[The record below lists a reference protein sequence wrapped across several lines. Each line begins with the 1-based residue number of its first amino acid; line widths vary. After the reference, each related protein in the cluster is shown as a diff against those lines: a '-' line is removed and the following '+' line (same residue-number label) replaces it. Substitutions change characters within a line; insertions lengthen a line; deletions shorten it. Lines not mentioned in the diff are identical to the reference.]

1 MDNITVTQLYSK
13 EGENKKEIY
22 PKSYAEFINASKDGA
37 ETTVQDWL
45 EDLTTS
51 IGQITENA
59 ITLNIKISY
68 AQTQYKN
75 LSDVKDN
82 ENIQWGENFVQP
94 NAEFPYTWKK
104 TEIKA
109 SNNNSE
115 NSVTS
120 VSYELAS
127 VSSQFTQTLYTARS
141 ADTKAITIV
150 YDTINVQGVS
160 KPYYNDTL
168 EHILAK
174 PENALWSK
182 LPVSISAT
190 NPNGYIATRTR
201 TNTGEWGEF
210 KIVQNAK
217 WAYNSIPVYKYKVT
231 NTVDVPPVIENSEDY
246 SNVDG
251 WENQITESFTG
262 YLWMINATVV
272 NDVYQVN
279 GSKVWSSPTLIS
291 VVNNGIQY

>member
-1 MDNITVTQLYSK
+1 MDNINGIQLYSK
-13 EGENKKEIY
+13 EGENKTPIY
-22 PKSYAEFINASKDGA
+22 PKSDAKVIDAHKAGTK
-37 ETTVQDWL
+37 TTVQEWL
-45 EDLTTS
+45 DNLTTS

-82 ENIQWGENFVQP
+82 ENISWGENFVQP
-94 NAEFPYTWKK
+94 DAEFPYTWKK

-115 NSVTS
+115 NSATS

-141 ADTKAITIV
+141 ADTKTVTIK
-150 YDTINVQGVS
+150 YNTINVQGVS
-160 KPYYNDTL
+160 KDYYNDTL
-168 EHILAK
+168 ETILAK
-174 PENALWSK
+174 SENSLWSK
-182 LPVSISAT
+182 SPVSISST

-201 TNTGEWGEF
+201 TNTGEWGAF
-210 KIVQNAK
+210 NIAQNAK
-217 WAYNSIPVYKYKVT
+217 WAYNSIPVYKYRVT
-231 NTVDVPPVIENSEDY
+231 DTINIPPVIENSADY
-246 SNVDG
+246 SRVED
-251 WENQITESFTG
+251 WEDQITESFTG

-272 NDVYQVN
+272 NDVYQLN
-279 GSKVWSSPTLIS
+279 GSKAWSSPTLIS
-291 VVNNGIQY
+291 IVK

>member
-1 MDNITVTQLYSK
+1 MDNIKETQLYSK
-13 EGENKKEIY
+13 EGKDKIAIY
-22 PKSYAEFINASKDGA
+22 PKSYANFIAASKDGT

-45 EDLTTS
+45 KDLTTS

-82 ENIQWGENFVQP
+82 ENISWGENFVQP
-94 NAEFPYTWKK
+94 DAEFPYTWKK

-141 ADTKAITIV
+141 ADTKAVTIK
-150 YDTINVQGVS
+150 YNTINVQGVS
-160 KPYYNDTL
+160 KDYYNDTL
-168 EHILAK
+168 ENILNIS
-174 PENALWSK
+174 ENKGIWSEF
-182 LPVSISAT
+182 PVAISAT

-201 TNTGEWGEF
+201 TNTGEWGAF
-210 KIVQNAK
+210 NIVQNAK

-231 NTVDVPPVIENSEDY
+231 NTVDVPPVIENSDDY

-291 VVNNGIQY
+291 VVK

>member
-1 MDNITVTQLYSK
+1 MDNINGIQLYSK
-13 EGENKKEIY
+13 EGENKTPIY
-22 PKSYAEFINASKDGA
+22 PKSDAKVIDAHKAGTK
-37 ETTVQDWL
+37 TTVQDWL
-45 EDLTTS
+45 ENLTTS
-51 IGQITENA
+51 ISQITENA

-82 ENIQWGENFVQP
+82 ENISWGENFVQP
-94 NAEFPYTWKK
+94 DAEFPYTWKK

-141 ADTKAITIV
+141 ADTKAVTIK
-150 YDTINVQGVS
+150 YNTINVQGVS
-160 KPYYNDTL
+160 KDYYNDTL
-168 EHILAK
+168 ENILNIS
-174 PENALWSK
+174 ENKGIWSEF
-182 LPVSISAT
+182 PVAISAT

-201 TNTGEWGEF
+201 TDTGEWGAF
-210 KIVQNAK
+210 NIVQNAK

-231 NTVDVPPVIENSEDY
+231 NTIDVPPVIENSDDY
-246 SNVDG
+246 SNVEG

-272 NDVYQVN
+272 NDVYQIN

-291 VVNNGIQY
+291 VVK

>member
-1 MDNITVTQLYSK
+1 MDNIKETQLYSQ
-13 EGENKKEIY
+13 EGKDKIEIY
-22 PKSYAEFINASKDGA
+22 PKSYAGFIAASKDGA
-37 ETTVQDWL
+37 ETTVQQWL
-45 EDLTTS
+45 KDLTDS

-75 LSDVKDN
+75 LNDVKDN

-94 NAEFPYTWKK
+94 DAEFPYTWKK

-109 SNNNSE
+109 SSNSSE
-115 NSVTS
+115 NSATS

-127 VSSQFTQTLYTARS
+127 ISSQFTQTLYTARS
-141 ADTKAITIV
+141 ADTKAVTIA
-150 YDTINVQGVS
+150 YNSIEEQGVS

-168 EHILAK
+168 ENILAK

-182 LPVSISAT
+182 SPVSISAT

-201 TNTGEWGEF
+201 TNTGEWGAF
-210 KIVQNAK
+210 NIAQNAK

-231 NTVDVPPVIENSEDY
+231 NTVSIPSVIENSTDY
-246 SNVDG
+246 SKVEG
-251 WENQITESFTG
+251 WKDQITESFTG
-262 YLWMINATVV
+262 YLWMINATIV
-272 NDVYQVN
+272 NDVYQLN

-291 VVNNGIQY
+291 VVK

>member
-1 MDNITVTQLYSK
+1 MDNIIGTQLYSD
-13 EGENKKEIY
+13 EGQTKTAIY
-22 PKSYAEFINASKDGA
+22 PKSKAEVIDAINGNI
-37 ETTVQDWL
+37 ETNVQQWL
-45 EDLTTS
+45 SNLTAS

-68 AQTQYKN
+68 AQTAYKN

-82 ENIQWGENFVQP
+82 ENISWGENFVQP
-94 NAEFPYTWKK
+94 DAEFPYTWKK

-109 SNNNSE
+109 SSSNSE
-115 NSVTS
+115 NSATS

-127 VSSQFTQTLYTARS
+127 ISSQSTQTLYTARS
-141 ADTKAITIV
+141 ADTKAVTIV
-150 YDTINVQGVS
+150 YNSIDQQGVS

-168 EHILAK
+168 ENILAK

-182 LPVSISAT
+182 SPVSISAT

-201 TNTGEWGEF
+201 TNTGEWGAF
-210 KIVQNAK
+210 NIAQNAK

-231 NTVDVPPVIENSEDY
+231 DTINIPSVTENSADY
-246 SNVDG
+246 SRVEG
-251 WENQITESFTG
+251 WEDQITESFTG
-262 YLWMINATVV
+262 YLWMINATIV
-272 NDVYQVN
+272 NNVYQLN

-291 VVNNGIQY
+291 VVK